1 MTVKPVPCQHPNGSL
16 DEIGLSLDDL
26 VKWGG
31 EVRYDHGMPATPG
44 NINPLGAVQREEI
57 VAILDEAVRSWSDT
71 APEMDMRFL
80 PLDEPLVRRLEALGY
95 RRATLL
101 KNKHPKLPADVKM
114 LDFSGWTIF
123 TCGDVPDN
131 LFTLFC
137 TALEARKESIPWE
150 GAGPMALDRMGR
162 DTPEGPLD
170 IPLHPAAERF
180 WREKGYL
187 A

>member
-1 MTVKPVPCQHPNGSL
+1 M
-16 DEIGLSLDDL
+16 
-26 VKWGG
+26 KWGG

-131 LFTLFC
+131 LITLFC

-150 GAGPMALDRMGR
+150 GAGPMALDRMCR